1 MYLDYIV
8 LSVLLALCFLN
19 FLILFFVSA
28 FLVRFRIDLMTL
40 FDSLFSSKEKGE
52 EPKIELT
59 KTWDEKYENEM
70 ESIARRIRQNAD
82 GDF

>member
-1 MYLDYIV
+1 MYVDYIV
-8 LSVLLALCFLN
+8 LSVLLILCFLN